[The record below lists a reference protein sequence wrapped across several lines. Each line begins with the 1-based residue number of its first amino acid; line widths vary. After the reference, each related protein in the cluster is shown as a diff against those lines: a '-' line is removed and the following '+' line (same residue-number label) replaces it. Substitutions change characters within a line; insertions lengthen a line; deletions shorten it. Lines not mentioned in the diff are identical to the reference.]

1 MAGKGRKS
9 LMGESLEGF
18 TNSTKSIAELQAVA
32 DRLRSEGESVSA
44 KEIADIANRRI
55 KKGQYKTEPS
65 VLGKAAKAIL
75 NSDIAKALAGK
86 GNVTATSSME
96 AAQGQAEDAKKKITK
111 QTKSNGGSITKNRI
125 GGNDYRTGG
134 YVLSTVDNRKKKS

>member
-1 MAGKGRKS
+1 M
-9 LMGESLEGF
+9 
-18 TNSTKSIAELQAVA
+18 
-32 DRLRSEGESVSA
+32 
-44 KEIADIANRRI
+44 
-55 KKGQYKTEPS
+55 
-65 VLGKAAKAIL
+65 GKAAKAIL

-125 GGNDYRTGG
+125 GGNDYRKGG

>member
-9 LMGESLEGF
+9 LMGKSLAAA
-18 TNSTKSIAELQAVA
+18 TRDTTSIKEFEVFV
-32 DRLRSEGESVSA
+32 DRLRSEGEIVSA
-44 KEIADIANRRI
+44 QEVADIANRRI

-125 GGNDYRTGG
+125 GGNDYRKGG
-134 YVLSTVDNRKKKS
+134 YVLSTVDNRKKKD

>member
-1 MAGKGRKS
+1 
-9 LMGESLEGF
+9 MGVGLARWDQRLIMVGF
-18 TNSTKSIAELQAVA
+18 
-32 DRLRSEGESVSA
+32 
-44 KEIADIANRRI
+44 
-55 KKGQYKTEPS
+55 
-65 VLGKAAKAIL
+65 
-75 NSDIAKALAGK
+75 DIAKALAGK